1 VRIQARR
8 PCRLLAGAAALVA
21 ATALLAS
28 SVWAPPCAI
37 AAAANPIYVY
47 YPEPPPPP
55 SSGPPLPSIPPP
67 NSFFNGPCGVALDSG
82 GRFYLADHYHDSVD
96 VFSTPSRAGYLTQLR
111 APDPANGPCALALDP
126 GGDLYFAD
134 YHGAVRRYAP
144 DVYPPEA
151 GPHPPDK
158 DPPEQGTGYAADALI
173 DPGPAT
179 GLTVDGAGDVYVA
192 HRDRV
197 SVYDPGGAHLH
208 EIGAGELGQ
217 GYGVAVS
224 GFPATAGNVYV
235 ADASTETVR
244 VYDAAGAPLAPIAGP
259 PGGFSSLRDASLAL
273 DDATGELYVLDDTQ
287 PAYAE
292 EPRGRVYVFS
302 ADGAYE
308 GHLKHDIVDGSPAG
322 LAVDNSGGAT
332 QGRVYVTSGDS
343 HHGGLY
349 VYPPGAVT
357 NEAPLG
363 PKIPSPPLIGGLPI
377 ASIDVGGAAS
387 AGSQI
392 PCTGDSCR
400 SLPTQPADPTLTTLL
415 EGLGNPRAHYR
426 RYTHPKKHL
435 RKRHCK
441 RRARRE
447 CNHPPRRATV
457 SAAWGARQ
465 GEGSAAAG
473 AADGTAAAPTAAAPA
488 RVGTA
493 AVLVPGTAGFDA
505 SARADGGAPATLAGS
520 HPDQLALHVGL
531 DQSGGGADLRD
542 LRIDLPPGFL
552 ANPAALALC
561 SQAAFAT
568 PRSSPFEPS
577 SSGESC
583 PDPTQV
589 GTVEVATGAGGG
601 QARRFGLFDLA
612 PPDGVAAR
620 FGAAPFSQ
628 PLVFDLTVRADGEG
642 PFGLTL
648 QATGIPQALAI
659 HGLDLVLWGV
669 PWAASHNTERGNC
682 MNEAEPG
689 FPWAKCSVGEPLDKP
704 PLAFLTI
711 PTECGSPLAFTA
723 RVRSWQE
730 ASEASATV
738 FSRDGAGQPALLE
751 GCETLDFNP
760 APQAFLTAKKA
771 SSPSGF
777 GFHLTGA
784 DAGLLDPALRVSPP
798 ARRIVIHL
806 PEGGTIN
813 PSVGAGLGAC
823 TLAQLAAESPFNA
836 AGAGCPNDSKLGDY
850 RVHVPFYQGFLDGS
864 IYLAEPDNQATSAP
878 GAENPFD
885 SLVAA
890 YLVAKSAQRGIL
902 VRVAGEI
909 VTDPTTG
916 NLVASFDRL
925 PQLPYT
931 DVDVDFHPG
940 QRSILVSPPA
950 CGLAASRI
958 QVTPWAG
965 TASAPLA
972 SVESTNWPIESGIDG
987 GRCPDGRTPPFA
999 PGAVTGGVNSNVGS
1013 YTPYFVHLIRKD
1025 NEQEITSYSLTLPKG
1040 ITGRLAG
1047 IPFCPDAAIA
1057 AARAK
1062 QGFEEIADPSCPAAS
1077 QVGRT
1082 ETGYGVGAA
1091 LTYAPGRIYLAGP
1104 YRGQPLSLATINAA
1118 TVGPFD
1124 LGTIVIRSAF
1134 SVDSRTAQLQIDSR
1148 TSDSIPH
1155 IIDGIPLHLR
1165 DVRIYLDRP
1174 RFTDNPS
1181 SCEPSQM
1188 ISTLTGS
1195 GQRFGDPSD
1204 DSTATVE
1211 KHFQLLNCLDLG
1223 FRPKLGLRLRGASRR
1238 GAFPQLRATFAS
1250 RGARD
1255 SNLKRIEV
1263 AMPHTLFLAQQH
1275 IRSVCRR
1282 EEFAAERCPPGS
1294 AYGRA
1299 VAYTP
1304 LFDEPLRGQVYLRSS
1319 SSQLPDLVASLH
1331 SGAVHIV
1338 LEGQIGPSRAGG
1350 IQVYFD
1356 NLPDAPIERFVLT
1369 LYGGRRGL
1377 LTNSS
1382 DVCASPPLASVKA
1395 LGQNNVGA
1403 IFTTA
1408 LRGQCGKRARQHRS
1422 GRGGKR

>member
-1 VRIQARR
+1 M
-8 PCRLLAGAAALVA
+8 A

-28 SVWAPPCAI
+28 SAWAPPCAI
-37 AAAANPIYVY
+37 AAANPIYVY

-55 SSGPPLPSIPPP
+55 SSGPPPPSIPPP
-67 NSFFNGPCGVALDSG
+67 NNFFNGPCGVALDSG
-82 GRFYLADHYHDSVD
+82 GRFYLADHYHDGVD
-96 VFSTPSRAGYLTQLR
+96 VFSTPSRAGYLTQLG
-111 APDPANGPCALALDP
+111 APDPVRGPCALALDSS
-126 GGDLYFAD
+126 GDLYLAN

-158 DPPEQGTGYAADALI
+158 DPPEQGTGYTADALI
-173 DPGPAT
+173 DPGRAT
-179 GLTVDGAGDVYVA
+179 GLAVDGADEVYVA

-197 SVYDPGGAHLH
+197 SVYGPGGAHVRD
-208 EIGAGELGQ
+208 IGDGELSQ

-235 ADASTETVR
+235 ADAFTETVR
-244 VYDAAGAPLAPIAGP
+244 VFGAAGEELAPIVGP
-259 PGGFSSLRDASLAL
+259 SGGFSSLRDASLAV

-287 PAYAE
+287 PVYADQ
-292 EPRGRVYVFS
+292 PRGRVYVFS
-302 ADGAYE
+302 AAGVYE

-322 LAVDNSGGAT
+322 LAVDNSAGPT
-332 QGRVYVTSGDS
+332 QGRVYVTSGNG

-349 VYPPGAVT
+349 VYPPGAAT
-357 NEAPLG
+357 QEAPLA
-363 PKIPSPPLIGGLPI
+363 PKIPPPPLIGGLPI
-377 ASIDVGGAAS
+377 SSIDVGAAAS

-400 SLPTQPADPTLTTLL
+400 SLPPRPPDPTLTTLL
-415 EGLGNPRAHYR
+415 EGLGNPRTRYR
-426 RYTHPKKHL
+426 RYAHPKKHA
-435 RKRHCK
+435 RKSHCK

-447 CNHPPRRATV
+447 CQHPPRRATA
-457 SAAWGARQ
+457 SAARGARQ
-465 GEGSAAAG
+465 GEGGSAAD
-473 AADGTAAAPTAAAPA
+473 AADGTAVAPTAAAPA
-488 RVGTA
+488 RA
-493 AVLVPGTAGFDA
+493 AALLPGTSGFDA
-505 SARADGGAPATLAGS
+505 GARADGGDAATLAGS
-520 HPDQLALHVGL
+520 HPNQLALHLGL
-531 DQSGGGADLRD
+531 DQSGAGADLRD

-561 SQAAFAT
+561 PPGAFAT
-568 PRSSPFEPS
+568 PRSSPFEQS

-583 PDPTQV
+583 PDSTQV
-589 GTVEVATGAGGG
+589 GTVEVASGAGGG
-601 QARRFGLFDLA
+601 QTRRFGLFDLT
-612 PPDGVAAR
+612 PPDGAAAR
-620 FGAAPFSQ
+620 FGAAPFGR
-628 PLVFDLTVRADGEG
+628 PLLFDLAVRAGGEA

-648 QATGIPQALAI
+648 QATDVPQALAI
-659 HGLDLVLWGV
+659 HDLELVLWGA

-682 MNEAEPG
+682 LNEAEPG
-689 FPWAKCSVGEPLDKP
+689 FPWSKCSVGEPLGKP

-723 RVRSWQE
+723 RLRSWQE
-730 ASEASATV
+730 ATEESATALN
-738 FSRDGAGQPALLE
+738 RDGAGQPALLQ
-751 GCETLDFNP
+751 GCEALDFKP
-760 APQAFLTAKKA
+760 DPQAFLTTKKA

-777 GFHLTGA
+777 GFHLTGTE
-784 DAGLLDPALRVSPP
+784 AGLLDPALRVSPP

-806 PEGGTIN
+806 PEGATIN

-823 TLAQLAAESPFNA
+823 TPAQLAAELPFNP

-850 RVHVPFYQGFLDGS
+850 RVRVPFYQGFLNGS
-864 IYLAEPDNQATSAP
+864 IYLAEPDNPASAAP

-885 SLVAA
+885 SLVAV

-909 VTDPTTG
+909 SADPASG
-916 NLVASFDRL
+916 DLVATFDHL
-925 PQLPYT
+925 PRLPYT
-931 DVDVDFHPG
+931 DIDVDFHPG
-940 QRSILVSPPA
+940 QRSILVSPAA
-950 CGLAASRI
+950 CGPAATRI

-972 SVESTNWPIESGIDG
+972 TLESTIWPIESGIDG
-987 GRCPDGRTPPFA
+987 GPCPGHSTPPFA
-999 PGAVTGGVNSNVGS
+999 PGAVAGGVNSNVGS

-1025 NEQEITSYSLTLPKG
+1025 TEQEITSYSLVLPKG

-1047 IPFCPDAAIA
+1047 IPFCPDSAIA

-1062 QGFEEIADPSCPAAS
+1062 QGFEEIAGPSCPAAS

-1104 YRGQPLSLATINAA
+1104 YRGQPLSLVTINAA

-1134 SVDSRTAQLQIDSR
+1134 SVDPRTAQLRIDSR
-1148 TSDSIPH
+1148 ASDPIPH

-1165 DVRIYLDRP
+1165 DVRVYLDRP
-1174 RFTDNPS
+1174 QFTDNPS

-1188 ISTLTGS
+1188 VSTLTGS
-1195 GQRFGDPSD
+1195 GQRYGDPGD
-1204 DSTATVE
+1204 DSTATVA

-1223 FRPKLGLRLRGASRR
+1223 FRPKLGLRLRGDSRR

-1263 AMPHTLFLAQQH
+1263 AMPHALFLAQQH

-1282 EEFAAERCPPGS
+1282 EEFAVGRCPAGS
-1294 AYGRA
+1294 AYGKA

-1319 SSQLPDLVASLH
+1319 SSELPDLVASLH

-1356 NLPDAPIERFVLT
+1356 ELPDAPIERFVLT

-1382 DVCASPPLASVKA
+1382 DICASPPLASVKA

-1403 IFTTA
+1403 IFTTT
-1408 LRGQCGKRARQHRS
+1408 LRGQCGKRERRHRH